1 MPMHKGIVVSVGYLW
16 PSTRPYLTLHSDV
29 IVIGKQ
35 NTEKEAGV
43 SES

>member
-1 MPMHKGIVVSVGYLW
+1 MPMHKGIVASVGLPW
-16 PSTRPYLTLHSDV
+16 PSTHPYLTLHSDV